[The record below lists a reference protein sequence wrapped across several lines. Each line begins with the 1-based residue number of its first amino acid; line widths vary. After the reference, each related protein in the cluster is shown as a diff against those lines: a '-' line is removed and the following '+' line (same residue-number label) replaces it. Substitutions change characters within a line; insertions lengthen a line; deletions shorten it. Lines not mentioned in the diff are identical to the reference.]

1 MSNLVVKQKLSYTL
15 SGTSVSTPF
24 SLLGFQPDPIQY
36 IGVLLKTS
44 NTYTLRIRDMS
55 GNLITEKSGTGSGNY
70 EIVTLGGNLNLT
82 CPNIYLFEG
91 ESISSISV
99 YELNLATLC
108 LCAS

>member
-1 MSNLVVKQKLSYTL
+1 MSGLVVKQKLSYML
-15 SGTSVSTPF
+15 SGTSISTPF

-36 IGVLLKTS
+36 IGILVKTS
-44 NTYTLRIRDMS
+44 DTYILRIRDMS

-82 CPNIYLFEG
+82 CPNIYILEG
-91 ESISSISV
+91 ESLSSISV
-99 YELNLATLC
+99 YEMNLATLC

>member
-1 MSNLVVKQKLSYTL
+1 MSGLVVKQKLSYSI
-15 SGTSVSTPF
+15 SGTSISIPF

-36 IGVLLKTS
+36 IGLLLKS
-44 NTYTLRIRDMS
+44 SGAYTLRIHDMS

-70 EIVTLGGNLNLT
+70 EVVTLGGNLNLT